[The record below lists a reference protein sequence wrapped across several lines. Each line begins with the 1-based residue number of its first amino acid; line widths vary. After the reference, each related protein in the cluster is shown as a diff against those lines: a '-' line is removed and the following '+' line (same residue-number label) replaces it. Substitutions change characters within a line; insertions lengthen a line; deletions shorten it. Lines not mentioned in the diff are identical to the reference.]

1 MNRGTAYA
9 NAKGF
14 SMGSMAQL
22 MNIKSAIDRSTL
34 LEVLVE
40 NLTTCHPTP
49 PAGLDDDG
57 DVAGEQAE
65 ATNVRARGDA
75 AGGQG
80 GAAKVQG
87 DSDEQPD
94 DAAGKRARVIRRSDR
109 VRRERATVPSSAAGI
124 PAARRHLQ
132 ATVVVL
138 PTAGPRLLVP
148 RRLRAAAAV
157 PRAEWRVRR
166 RVLGAVKPL
175 SHDACADALAATTA
189 AAVEWRVSLRGI
201 AVTVK

>member
-22 MNIKSAIDRSTL
+22 INIKSAIDRSTL

-94 DAAGKRARVIRRSDR
+94 DAAGKRADDAADELIIADDAADELADGYEAPSLVAQLCEDLQLLRSASRENLPALNEAYAEIRAGAIR
-109 VRRERATVPSSAAGI
+109 VR
-124 PAARRHLQ
+124 
-132 ATVVVL
+132 
-138 PTAGPRLLVP
+138 
-148 RRLRAAAAV
+148 
-157 PRAEWRVRR
+157 
-166 RVLGAVKPL
+166 
-175 SHDACADALAATTA
+175 
-189 AAVEWRVSLRGI
+189 
-201 AVTVK
+201 